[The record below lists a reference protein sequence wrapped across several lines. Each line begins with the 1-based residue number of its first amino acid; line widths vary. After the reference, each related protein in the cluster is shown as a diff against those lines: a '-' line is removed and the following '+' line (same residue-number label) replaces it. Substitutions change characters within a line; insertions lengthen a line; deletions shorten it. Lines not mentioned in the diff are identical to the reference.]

1 MLVRSIKPRGFSRR
15 DTIFARNACRGY
27 TPGTLEAVAPCIV
40 STALVGGGA
49 LCIALRWRR
58 SPQAY
63 RTIIAVAVGYF
74 VAGALAGAWA
84 VHLVAPKPV
93 EVAAADPSALVPAP
107 PFPAATAVSH
117 AAAGTQPD
125 NLPNRY
131 SGKVVGVTD
140 GHNRRGDRAG
150 GRRPERSPC
159 GNRRAGERASW

>member
-15 DTIFARNACRGY
+15 DTIFPRNACRGY

-63 RTIIAVAVGYF
+63 RTIIVVAVGYF
-74 VAGALAGAWA
+74 VTGARGRCISWLRSPFRS
-84 VHLVAPKPV
+84 LRQIR
-93 EVAAADPSALVPAP
+93 ALWCPQP